1 MAISAFGERKT
12 AAQWADDDRCVVSK
26 GVLERR
32 IYDGWEPERAITT
45 PFRGPAWQ
53 SARQS
58 TLEEDRAK
66 PAQRTF
72 IPAEASVTPEKKR
85 KKPRV
90 NGALKR
96 LAEPAPG
103 WRDAAPSNVTQ
114 VDGQSSSIRT
124 VRGGLPSLG
133 KRR

>member
-12 AAQWADDDRCVVSK
+12 AAKWADDDRCVVSK

-32 IYDGWEPERAITT
+32 VYDGWDPERAITT

-53 SARQS
+53 SATQS

-66 PAQRTF
+66 PAQHTF
-72 IPAEASVTPEKKR
+72 IPAEAPVKPRKKR
-85 KKPRV
+85 SRV
-90 NGALKR
+90 NGNLKR
-96 LAEPAPG
+96 VAEPEPG
-103 WRDAAPSNVTQ
+103 WRDVAPRNVTQ
-114 VDGQSSSIRT
+114 VDGPSSSVRT